1 MTQTLQADG
10 ATRLGPSK
18 ARRRNAK
25 PPRARTGVNA
35 RSNKMAYL
43 MLAPVV
49 ILLTIFVVWP
59 LIYATYLSFYNWSFY
74 TPPEPV
80 GWRNYINVL
89 GDDAFIESVGRGLLF
104 AVMVVPIQLVI
115 AFLFASLVKTVS
127 GKVASLL
134 KVSIYIPT
142 IVSGVIAS
150 IIFVLIYNYQGGI
163 LNAFVG
169 LFGVEKQAWLGNV
182 ATALPALAVPA
193 IWLGLGIASLIMLAG
208 MVDIPP
214 TYYEAADLDG
224 ANWFQK
230 TFFVTIPLM
239 KNIFLFLLVT
249 GFTAAIQQF
258 ELPLVMTNGGP
269 LERTLLPN
277 LYIFNHFRNDTY
289 VGYSIAAAILLGIV
303 LGTISAV
310 IFKVLNSE
318 KAVDG

>member
-10 ATRLGPSK
+10 GTRLGTK
-18 ARRRNAK
+18 VRRRRTSK

-59 LIYATYLSFYNWSFY
+59 VIYAIYLSFYNWSFY
-74 TPPEPV
+74 TPPIPV
-80 GWRNYINVL
+80 GWRNYVNVL
-89 GDDAFIESVGRGLLF
+89 GDRTFIQSVGRGLLF
-104 AVMVVPIQLVI
+104 AIMVMPVQLII

-127 GKVASLL
+127 GKVATVL

-142 IVSGVIAS
+142 IISGVIAS

-163 LNAFVG
+163 LNWFVG

-193 IWLGLGIASLIMLAG
+193 IWLGLGITSLIMLAG

-214 TYYEAADLDG
+214 SYYEAADLDG

-230 TFFVTIPLM
+230 TFYVTIPLM
-239 KNIFLFLLVT
+239 KNIFLFLLIT
-249 GFTAAIQQF
+249 GFTASVQQF
-258 ELPLVMTNGGP
+258 ELPLVMTDGGP

-277 LYIFNHFRNDTY
+277 LYIFQHFRNDTY
-289 VGYSIAAAILLGIV
+289 VGYSIAAAILLMIV
-303 LGTISAV
+303 LGSISAV
-310 IFKVLNSE
+310 IFRVLNSE